1 VSTLDPD
8 VLQQLLAAGAEPL
21 LVARVDRSDWP
32 IVFSNAAFDT
42 LAGDSASLERPL
54 ADVVEQLLG
63 RELALEVSENVRAS
77 QETSIPV
84 EAHNREYLLVVM
96 PTLTTSVSGER
107 YCALFWRVGSLATP
121 ANAEMRQALLR
132 ARRRV
137 RDLSRDDPVTGLLN
151 ETAFREVLAHDWAVA
166 SRERGSLA
174 LVSFALDD
182 FSAYLDVFGRHA
194 ADSCLR
200 RVSQA
205 LRRHLRRASD
215 VAARITT
222 ERGEFLVVL
231 SHASEKSGLEVF
243 ATRIAVAVRD
253 LGLHHPR
260 SKSSRFVTVS
270 AQSALVQAG
279 EDGVGAER
287 FLEQVL
293 AACRT

>member
-1 VSTLDPD
+1 MSTLDPD

-42 LAGDSASLERPL
+42 LAGTTTSLERPL

-63 RELALEVSENVRAS
+63 RELALDVSETVRAS

-96 PTLTTSVSGER
+96 PTLTTTASGER

-182 FSAYLDVFGRHA
+182 FAAYLDVFGRHA

-231 SHASEKSGLEVF
+231 SHASDKSGLEAF

-279 EDGVGAER
+279 EDGAGADR